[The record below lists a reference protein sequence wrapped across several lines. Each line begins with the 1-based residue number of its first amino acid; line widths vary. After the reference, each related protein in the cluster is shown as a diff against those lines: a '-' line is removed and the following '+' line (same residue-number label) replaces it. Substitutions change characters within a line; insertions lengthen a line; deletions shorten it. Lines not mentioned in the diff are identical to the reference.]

1 MRIILSP
8 LLTTIVTTLALG
20 LTAGTAAPAAPAHKV
35 AVVTTLNVLAGIT
48 REVGGD
54 RVEVTSLA
62 KPNQDPHTLVA
73 KPTYKVLAKNAGL
86 FVELGLG
93 LDIWGSA
100 VTDASGNPEIQTGQK
115 GRVIAS
121 EGIETKELPATLS
134 KAWGDIHPYGNPHV
148 WLDPVNAKQIA
159 VNIAAG
165 LTRVDPAGRDV
176 YAANLKAFSA
186 KIDDALYGHALVE
199 EYGASKLER
208 LSRRNELIE
217 YLKTKGT
224 YGKLGG
230 WLKQAEPLR
239 GLKIVTY
246 HKTWVYFC
254 DRFGIQIRG
263 EIEEKPGI
271 PPSQDYL
278 ASLIEKIKSDGIKVI
293 FIDTIYPTKDGEFVA
308 GKTGVK
314 IVSSP
319 IDLGGVPGTDTYFAL
334 IGTLLDRVVAASGAA
349 SGAAAK

>member
-1 MRIILSP
+1 MRTIIGSLM
-8 LLTTIVTTLALG
+8 ITLAVA
-20 LTAGTAAPAAPAHKV
+20 LTATPAVVAAGPKKV
-35 AVVTTLNVLAGIT
+35 SVVTTLNVLAGVT

-54 RVEVTSLA
+54 RVSVTALA

-73 KPTYKVLAKNAGL
+73 KPTFKVLAKNADL
-86 FVELGLG
+86 FIELGLG
-93 LDIWGSA
+93 LDIWSSA

-148 WLDPVNAKQIA
+148 WLDPVNVKQIA
-159 VNIAAG
+159 ANIAIG
-165 LTRVDPAGRDV
+165 LARVDPDGKDV
-176 YAANLKAFSA
+176 YAANLKAFDT
-186 KIDDALYGHALVE
+186 KVDDALYGHALVE

-208 LSRRNELIE
+208 LSRRNELID

-224 YGKLGG
+224 YAKLGG
-230 WLKQAEPLR
+230 WLKQAEGLR
-239 GLKIVTY
+239 GLKIITY

-254 DRFGIQIRG
+254 DRFGLQIRG
-263 EIEEKPGI
+263 EVEEKPGI

-278 ASLIEKIKSDGIKVI
+278 ATLIKKIQGDGIKVI
-293 FIDTIYPTKDGEFVA
+293 FIDTIYPTKDGDFLA
-308 GKTGVK
+308 AKTSAK

-319 IDLGGVPGTDTYFAL
+319 IDLGGAPNTDTYFSL
-334 IGTLLDRVVAASGAA
+334 IWTLLDRIL
-349 SGAAAK
+349 AAAK

>member
-1 MRIILSP
+1 MRTIIA
-8 LLTTIVTTLALG
+8 TLVVALAA
-20 LTAGTAAPAAPAHKV
+20 TATAAPPPAKKIS
-35 AVVTTLNVLAGIT
+35 VVTTLNVLAAVT

-54 RVEVTSLA
+54 RVNVTALM

-73 KPTYKVLAKNAGL
+73 KPTFKVLAKNANL
-86 FVELGLG
+86 FVEIGLG

-100 VTDASGNPEIQTGQK
+100 VTDASGNPDIQTGQK

-121 EGIETKELPATLS
+121 EGIQTKELPTTLS

-148 WLDPVNAKQIA
+148 WLDPVNVKQIA
-159 VNIAAG
+159 TNIANG
-165 LTRVDPAGRDV
+165 LTRVDPEGKDV
-176 YAANLKAFSA
+176 YAANLKAFST
-186 KIDDALYGHALVE
+186 KIDDALYGRALVE

-208 LSRRNELIE
+208 LSRRNELID

-239 GLKIVTY
+239 GLKIITY
-246 HKTWVYFC
+246 HKTWIYFC
-254 DRFGIQIRG
+254 DRFGIEIRG

-278 ASLIEKIKSDGIKVI
+278 ATLIKKIQADGIKVL
-293 FIDTIYPTKDGEFVA
+293 FVDTIYPTKDGQYIA
-308 GKTGVK
+308 GKTNTK

-319 IDLGGVPGTDTYFAL
+319 IDIGGAANTDNYFTL
-334 IGTLLDRVVAASGAA
+334 IGTLLDRIL
-349 SGAAAK
+349 AAAK